1 MDGFT
6 ADNTEGFTAGQLA
19 AMNEIFHHNL
29 QAALCD
35 LPNGAD
41 GASDDDIAEITQ
53 AICERILASL

>member
-19 AMNEIFHHNL
+19 AMNEIFHHDL
-29 QAALCD
+29 HAALCD

-41 GASDDDIAEITQ
+41 GASEGDIAEIRE